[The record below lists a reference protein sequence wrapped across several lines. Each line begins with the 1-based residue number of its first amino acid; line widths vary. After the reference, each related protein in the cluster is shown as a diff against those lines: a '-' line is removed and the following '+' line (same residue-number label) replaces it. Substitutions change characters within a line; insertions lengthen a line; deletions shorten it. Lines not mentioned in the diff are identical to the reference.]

1 MLSQEVK
8 ELQDNAV
15 NALLDKMSSVCNEF
29 TFKAPTGSGKTFMMA
44 KFMDEYL
51 AKNNSA
57 VFIVSSLSK
66 AKLAEQNYNKFKEY
80 EDKGFVKNLNPFLIN
95 SEDSGENALYIP
107 TECNVYV
114 LPRDLYKDKSKLKG
128 QGAFKHFLTELKSLN
143 KQIYLIKDE
152 CHIATSNLD
161 ELVKGENGNRKY
173 FNRVINISATPKG
186 KVDIELLEQ
195 DAVKAKLIKSVE
207 YRSSEKEY
215 LGDFDQGSIQYEYLE
230 GALKDFLEIKKK
242 YLELNINPCFIIQIS
257 NKDEGDN
264 QFEII
269 KRLLNSP
276 AFSDLKWMSV
286 AQKASLCDSNDSVM
300 RNKHKW
306 TQNWEKYVTQ
316 NESVIDV
323 LIFKMMI
330 TEGWDIPRACM
341 LFQIRDSQ
349 SKQLDE
355 QVLGRVR
362 RNPKLLD
369 FDKLTDEQRNLVT
382 KAYVW
387 GIRPDKAKSKQ
398 IEVKLKDLS
407 SSDNIFDITCVQN
420 EIRLKIT
427 KLKKDLNAV
436 DKEFDV
442 SRFLKERD
450 NSLSLANK
458 SIFELYEDFRKA
470 NNKTQEECWKF
481 VENHSVE
488 KSAKYADWFSFTR
501 NIEDIQKEIKTTLQS
516 YENSIELVRDNN
528 NNPIEV
534 SFPMQSMYTNND
546 NYQLEVKDWVWLN
559 EDTYS
564 RFSFDSEAERAWI
577 HTLINESRD
586 NIKEIRGTLMVGKN
600 FLPNSEIR
608 YQYYDDGLHYSYPD
622 FILENKR
629 NEFFIFEVKSLNH
642 SSKLSIDEK
651 TYQEKIRNLMEF
663 YKHLS
668 KVLPDYYFC
677 FPIQNGKT
685 WNITYYK
692 SGKSHEKVAL
702 SQFATLL

>member
-1 MLSQEVK
+1 MLQEVRD
-8 ELQDNAV
+8 LQDRAV
-15 NALLDKMSSVCNEF
+15 KDMLDKMSSVCNEF

-51 AKNNSA
+51 TKNHSA

-66 AKLAEQNYNKFKEY
+66 AKLAEQNYNKFQEY
-80 EDKGFVKNLNPFLIN
+80 KDKGFVKNLNSFLIN

-107 TECNVYV
+107 TDCNVYV
-114 LPRDLYKDKSKLKG
+114 LPRDLYKEKSKLKG
-128 QGAFKHFLTELKSLN
+128 QGAFKHFLTELKNLN
-143 KQIYLIKDE
+143 KQIFLIKDE
-152 CHIATSNLD
+152 CHIATNKLD
-161 ELVKGENGNRKY
+161 ELVKGEFGNRNY
-173 FNRVINISATPKG
+173 FSRVINISATPKG
-186 KVDIELLEQ
+186 KADIELLEH

-215 LGDFDQGSIQYEYLE
+215 LGDFEHGSIQYKYLE
-230 GALKDFLEIKKK
+230 SALKEFLEIKKK
-242 YLELNINPCFIIQIS
+242 YLELKINPCFIIQIS
-257 NKDEGDN
+257 NEDEGDK
-264 QFEII
+264 QLEII
-269 KRLLNSP
+269 KQLLNSP
-276 AFSDLKWMSV
+276 TFSSLKWMSV
-286 AQKASLCDSNDSVM
+286 AQKPSLCDSNDIVM
-300 RNKHKW
+300 RNKHKDK
-306 TQNWEKYVTQ
+306 QNWEKYVTP
-316 NESVIDV
+316 NEAVIDV
-323 LIFKMMI
+323 LIFKLMI

-355 QVLGRVR
+355 QVIGRVR

-369 FDKLTDEQRNLVT
+369 FDKLSEEEKNLVT

-387 GIRPDKAKSKQ
+387 GIKSDKAKNNQ
-398 IEVKLKDLS
+398 IEVKLKNLSLPDNHFDL
-407 SSDNIFDITCVQN
+407 TQVQN
-420 EIRLKIT
+420 EIKLKIT
-427 KLKKDLNAV
+427 KLKDELNAV
-436 DKEFDV
+436 DKDFDV

-481 VENHSVE
+481 VENHSIE
-488 KSAKYADWFSFTR
+488 KSAKYADWFSFTG
-501 NIEDIQKEIKTTLQS
+501 NIEDIQQEIKTTLQS
-516 YENSIELVRDNN
+516 YENSIELIRDPN

-546 NYQLEVKDWVWLN
+546 NYQLEVKNWVWQN
-559 EDTYS
+559 EDKYS
-564 RFSFDSEAERAWI
+564 RFSFDSEAEREWI
-577 HTLINESRD
+577 YILINESSD

-642 SSKLSIDEK
+642 SSKLNIDEQ
-651 TYQEKIRNLMEF
+651 TYQKKIRNLMAF
-663 YKHLS
+663 YEHLS

-692 SGKSHEKVAL
+692 SGKSYEKVAL
-702 SQFATLL
+702 SQFASLL

>member
-1 MLSQEVK
+1 MLSQEVR
-8 ELQDNAV
+8 ELQNKAV
-15 NALLDKMSSVCNEF
+15 NAMLDKMSSVCNEF

-51 AKNNSA
+51 AKNHNA

-66 AKLAEQNYNKFKEY
+66 AKLAEQNYNKFQEY
-80 EDKGFVKNLNPFLIN
+80 EDKGFVKNINPFLIN

-107 TECNVYV
+107 TDCNVYV
-114 LPRDLYKDKSKLKG
+114 LPRDLYKEKSKLKG
-128 QGAFKHFLTELKSLN
+128 QGAFKQFLAELKNLN

-152 CHIATSNLD
+152 CHIATNKLD
-161 ELVKGENGNRKY
+161 ELVKNGNHRY
-173 FNRVINISATPKG
+173 FSRVINVSATPKG

-195 DAVKAKLIKSVE
+195 DAVKVKLIKSVE
-207 YRSSEKEY
+207 YRSTEEEN
-215 LGDFDQGSIQYEYLE
+215 LGDFEYGSIQYNYLE
-230 GALKDFLEIKKK
+230 SALNEFIEIKKK
-242 YLELNINPCFIIQIS
+242 YLKLNINPCFIIQIS
-257 NKDEGDN
+257 NTDKGDQ
-264 QFEII
+264 QFDTI
-269 KRLLNSP
+269 KQLLNSP
-276 AFSDLKWMSV
+276 AFSNLKWIGMAESDR
-286 AQKASLCDSNDSVM
+286 LCDGSDTVV
-300 RNKHKW
+300 RGKQKCADW
-306 TQNWEKYVTQ
+306 QKYVTP
-316 NESVIDV
+316 NNAVIDV

-341 LFQIRDSQ
+341 LFQIRDSR
-349 SKQLDE
+349 SEQLNE
-355 QVLGRVR
+355 QVVGRVR

-369 FDKLTDEQRNLVT
+369 FDKLTDEQQKLVT

-407 SSDNIFDITCVQN
+407 SSDKIFDMTRVQN

-442 SRFLKERD
+442 SRYLKERD
-450 NSLSLANK
+450 NFLSLANK
-458 SIFELYEDFRKA
+458 SIFELYEDYRKA

-608 YQYYDDGLHYSYPD
+608 YQYYDDGLHYS
-622 FILENKR
+622 
-629 NEFFIFEVKSLNH
+629 
-642 SSKLSIDEK
+642 
-651 TYQEKIRNLMEF
+651 
-663 YKHLS
+663 
-668 KVLPDYYFC
+668 
-677 FPIQNGKT
+677 
-685 WNITYYK
+685 
-692 SGKSHEKVAL
+692 
-702 SQFATLL
+702 